1 MRKGADPPI
10 QCAARCGGPVQKLFK
25 RAKNSRQAVVV
36 AEWTRE
42 VPRIMPDAREW
53 DDKVLEEKS
62 TDYTFE

>member
-1 MRKGADPPI
+1 M
-10 QCAARCGGPVQKLFK
+10 QKLFK

-62 TDYTFE
+62 TD